1 MLKKD
6 KELYHRNH
14 PNVAEDVPSGPRDY
28 SYKSHSSRPEFPGRY
43 GGDARPYEYRDEGH
57 ENNENFEIVDEEDQG
72 RFNVKGYRQPIE
84 VKKYEN
90 KEPIKVETY
99 GDSYGGVQTYSGGYD
114 SQQDAKNG
122 IVRYYPYD
130 QKSPNS
136 ASDTTPY
143 QLRNSHIGNNNN
155 EPYEDYNEE
164 GYYVPKEKRYY
175 EINSEVNADSNR
187 SRFGKQYQDES
198 KSMYRPP
205 NRHFQ

>member
-1 MLKKD
+1 MSL
-6 KELYHRNH
+6 
-14 PNVAEDVPSGPRDY
+14 NVR
-28 SYKSHSSRPEFPGRY
+28 KR
-43 GGDARPYEYRDEGH
+43 
-57 ENNENFEIVDEEDQG
+57 
-72 RFNVKGYRQPIE
+72 
-84 VKKYEN
+84 
-90 KEPIKVETY
+90 PIKVETY

-198 KSMYRPP
+198 KSMYR
-205 NRHFQ
+205 